1 MREHLSRKSSNLLP
15 TAAMAAKIRQ
25 NYSIA
30 KLMAALGLPLFLLI
44 ALTQTSAHGADNS
57 NPNQSPFEK
66 ALQPYY
72 PDIVK
77 ALLING
83 VVDPD
88 LKGASADQMTAAMV
102 TNGMQMLDDDAA
114 LEVLK
119 LRAEMANRANTQVCA
134 HMWTGDYGPSL
145 IEQINAL
152 PDNQQRIWAA
162 IFDRAALAI
171 IRGKPRIPPPR
182 REETQEAMRLILNG
196 ASPADS
202 SSLVSAARNP
212 QALDSN
218 QLCVATRAL
227 YAGATRLP
235 RTDALAI
242 ARTILSSRG
251 S

>member
-1 MREHLSRKSSNLLP
+1 
-15 TAAMAAKIRQ
+15 MAAKIRQ
-25 NYSIA
+25 HYPIA
-30 KLMAALGLPLFLLI
+30 KLVAAFGLGLLLPI
-44 ALTQTSAHGADNS
+44 ALTHSSAHSAAGS
-57 NPNQSPFEK
+57 NPNQTPFEK

-102 TNGMQMLDDDAA
+102 TNGMQVIDDDTA

-119 LRAEMANRANTQVCA
+119 LRAEMANRANTEVCA
-134 HMWTGDYGPSL
+134 HMWTGDYDPSL
-145 IEQINAL
+145 IQQINAL
-152 PDNQQRIWAA
+152 PDNQQRVWAA
-162 IFDRAALAI
+162 IFDRAAQAI
-171 IRGKPRIPPPR
+171 IRGKPRIPPPQP
-182 REETQEAMRLILNG
+182 EETQEAIRLILKR
-196 ASPADS
+196 ASPTDS
-202 SSLVSAARNP
+202 SALVSAARNP
-212 QALDSN
+212 QATSSD
-218 QLCVATRAL
+218 QVCEATRAL

-235 RTDALAI
+235 RTDALVI